1 MHNEHMGETP
11 VEKNINANPWS
22 EDNDAIQQLALEE
35 CAKRQRI
42 DRSVSVLVLPGGQ
55 CKLAVRFA
63 QLDAQVTVADISER
77 QREIE
82 GRILASGMAGS
93 IHFAPTEFP
102 APPETDSGAPYDI
115 IVLRHGLCSLPYA
128 QGKLLI
134 RQLMRK
140 LKIGG
145 KLYLSILGLHSE
157 LGEGY
162 PGREQSIYE
171 RYSQLS
177 PAMARKYDIRGE
189 VCLYSERDLFLLLL
203 ESGASVLRTM
213 TTTWGNVKAVAVRV

>member
-1 MHNEHMGETP
+1 MHNASEGETP

-22 EDNDAIQQLALEE
+22 EDNDAVQQLALEE

-42 DRSVSVLVLPGGQ
+42 DHSVSVLVLPGGQ

-63 QLDAQVTVADISER
+63 QLDAQVTVADVVER

-82 GRILASGMAGS
+82 GRILACGLAN
-93 IHFAPTEFP
+93 IHFTPTELP

-115 IVLRHGLCSLPYA
+115 IVLRRGLCSMPYA
-128 QGKLLI
+128 QGKVLI
-134 RQLMRK
+134 RQLMHK

-171 RYSQLS
+171 RYSKLS

>member
-1 MHNEHMGETP
+1 M
-11 VEKNINANPWS
+11 EKNTNTSPWS
-22 EDNDAIQQLALEE
+22 EDNDAIQQLALED

-42 DRSVSVLVLPGGQ
+42 DHSVSVLVLPAGQ

-63 QLDAQVTVADISER
+63 QLDAQVTVADLDER
-77 QREIE
+77 RREIE
-82 GRILASGMAGS
+82 GRILASGLAGN
-93 IHFAPTEFP
+93 IHFAATELP
-102 APPETDSGAPYDI
+102 APPATDAGAPYDI
-115 IVLRHGLCSLPYA
+115 IVFRHGLCELPYA
-128 QGKLLI
+128 QAKLLI
-134 RQLMRK
+134 RQLMQK

-162 PGREQSIYE
+162 AGREQSIYE
-171 RYSQLS
+171 RYSPLS
-177 PAMARKYDIRGE
+177 PSIARKYDIHGE

-203 ESGASVLRTM
+203 ESGASVLRTL

>member
-1 MHNEHMGETP
+1 MHNVRKGETP
-11 VEKNINANPWS
+11 VHNNTNANPWS

-42 DRSVSVLVLPGGQ
+42 DHSVSVLVLPAGQ

-63 QLDAQVTVADISER
+63 QLDAQVTVADVADR

-82 GRILASGMAGS
+82 GRILASGLTGS
-93 IHFAPTEFP
+93 IHFTPTELP
-102 APPETDSGAPYDI
+102 APPATDSGAPFDI
-115 IVLRHGLCSLPYA
+115 IVLRRGLCSLPYA
-128 QGKLLI
+128 QGKQLI
-134 RQLMRK
+134 RQLMHK

-145 KLYLSILGLHSE
+145 KLYISILGLHSE

-171 RYSQLS
+171 RYSKLS
-177 PAMARKYDIRGE
+177 PAMARKYDIRNE

>member
-1 MHNEHMGETP
+1 MKN
-11 VEKNINANPWS
+11 NINANPWS

-42 DRSVSVLVLPGGQ
+42 DHSVSVLVLPGGQ

-63 QLDAQVTVADISER
+63 QLDAQVTVADVVAR

-82 GRILASGMAGS
+82 GRILATGLAN
-93 IHFAPTEFP
+93 IHFTPTELP
-102 APPETDSGAPYDI
+102 GPPETDSGAPYDI
-115 IVLRHGLCSLPYA
+115 IVLRRGLCSMPYA
-128 QGKLLI
+128 QGKVLI

-171 RYSQLS
+171 RYSKLS
-177 PAMARKYDIRGE
+177 PAMARKYDIRTE

>member
-1 MHNEHMGETP
+1 MN
-11 VEKNINANPWS
+11 KNAVANPWAT
-22 EDNDAIQQLALEE
+22 ENDAIQQLALEE
-35 CAKRQRI
+35 CVKRQRI
-42 DRSVSVLVLPGGQ
+42 DHSVSVLILPAGQ

-63 QLDAQVTVADISER
+63 QLDARVTVADSCER
-77 QREIE
+77 KSEIE
-82 GRILASGMAGS
+82 GRILAAGYADT
-93 IHFAPTEFP
+93 IHFTATELP

-115 IVLRHGLCSLPYA
+115 IVLRRGLCSLPYA

-134 RQLMRK
+134 RQLMKK

-145 KLYLSILGLHSE
+145 KLFISILGLHSE

-171 RYSQLS
+171 RYGKLS

-213 TTTWGNVKAVAVRV
+213 TTTWGNVKGVAVRV

>member
-1 MHNEHMGETP
+1 MHNAKKKETP
-11 VEKNINANPWS
+11 MKNNTNANPWS

-42 DRSVSVLVLPGGQ
+42 DHSVSVLVLPGGQ

-63 QLDAQVTVADISER
+63 QLDAQVTVADVVAR
-77 QREIE
+77 QHEIE
-82 GRILASGMAGS
+82 GRILATGLAN
-93 IHFAPTEFP
+93 IHFTPTELP

-115 IVLRHGLCSLPYA
+115 IVLRRGLCSMPYA
-128 QGKLLI
+128 QGKVLI

-162 PGREQSIYE
+162 LGREQSIYE

-177 PAMARKYDIRGE
+177 PAMARKYDIRNE

-213 TTTWGNVKAVAVRV
+213 TTIWGNVKAVAVRV

>member
-1 MHNEHMGETP
+1 
-11 VEKNINANPWS
+11 
-22 EDNDAIQQLALEE
+22 LEE

-42 DRSVSVLVLPGGQ
+42 DHSVSVLVLPGGQ

-63 QLDAQVTVADISER
+63 QLDAQVTVADVIER

-82 GRILASGMAGS
+82 GRILATGLAN
-93 IHFAPTEFP
+93 IHFTPTELP
-102 APPETDSGAPYDI
+102 SPPETDSGAPYDI
-115 IVLRHGLCSLPYA
+115 IVLRRGLCSMPYA
-128 QGKLLI
+128 QGKVLI

-162 PGREQSIYE
+162 LGREQSIYE
-171 RYSQLS
+171 RYSKLS
-177 PAMARKYDIRGE
+177 PAMARKYDIRDE